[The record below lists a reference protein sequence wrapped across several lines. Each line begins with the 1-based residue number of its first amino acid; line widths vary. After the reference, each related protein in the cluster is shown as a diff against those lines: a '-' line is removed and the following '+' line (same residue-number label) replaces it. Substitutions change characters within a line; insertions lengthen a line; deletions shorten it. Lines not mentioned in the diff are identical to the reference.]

1 MDQSQGNHTCQGIVG
16 DGFVN
21 SFSHL
26 FNKCLLNTYCV
37 LNLALGLVRGEGLMM
52 DSECEANNSE
62 NAPAMPWGI
71 LRINKIL
78 YSECSVS
85 HYTPW

>member
-1 MDQSQGNHTCQGIVG
+1 
-16 DGFVN
+16 
-21 SFSHL
+21 
-26 FNKCLLNTYCV
+26 
-37 LNLALGLVRGEGLMM
+37 MM